1 MLDNEWKAILGWGDQ
16 ELEELRISGY
26 IFLRQGHYHKAILF
40 FEALVILDPLSI
52 YDFQTLGGLYLQI
65 GENAKALGVLDQALR
80 MQGDHLPTLLNKTK
94 ALFCL
99 NRIDEAS
106 AIAVYLA
113 SCDDP
118 IIANDA
124 EALLMSYPKKS
135 SKNPQLFPIN
145 LVPAD

>member
-1 MLDNEWKAILGWGDQ
+1 MLDNEWKAILGWGDE
-16 ELEELRISGY
+16 ELEEMRIAGY
-26 IFLRQGHYHKAILF
+26 SFLRQGHYQKAILF

-52 YDFQTLGGLYLQI
+52 YDFQTLGGLYLQV

-106 AIAVYLA
+106 AIAVYLT
-113 SCDDP
+113 SCDDSL
-118 IIANDA
+118 IANDA
-124 EALLMSYPKKS
+124 EALLMSYAKKTI
-135 SKNPQLFPIN
+135 KK
-145 LVPAD
+145 PAALSR

>member
-1 MLDNEWKAILGWGDQ
+1 MLDNEWKAILGWGDE

-26 IFLRQGHYHKAILF
+26 SFLRQGHYQKAILF

-52 YDFQTLGGLYLQI
+52 YDFQTLGGLYLQV
-65 GENAKALGVLDQALR
+65 GKNAKALVVLDQALR

-99 NRIDEAS
+99 GRIEEAS

-113 SCDDP
+113 SCDQP
-118 IIANDA
+118 LIANDA
-124 EALLMSYPKKS
+124 EALLMSYANKTIKRTAALS
-135 SKNPQLFPIN
+135 Q
-145 LVPAD
+145 